1 MTMLGKVPSSRL
13 RLIDAIVR
21 AARPALKRP
30 GFALGESLLRRY
42 FRGVADEDLVSRGA
56 QPLAAAA
63 VAHLEGA
70 RVRRA
75 GRPWVRVF
83 NPDPEKDGFRSP
95 HTLVML
101 CCDDM
106 PFLVDSMSMAANQA
120 GLAVH
125 LIVHPVLDVRRDGR
139 GRLLEVLEP
148 GAGRGRPESWQ
159 MLEVDR
165 EADPARLAALAERL
179 EAALDDV
186 RVAVADWADM
196 RRRAHDLAASLE
208 AEPLPL
214 ASSEVI
220 EARALLDWMADNH
233 FTFLGYRYYR
243 LKRGRSTDRLL
254 PQPASGLGL
263 LRPRRAGHPPRAVT
277 LAGAVREHA
286 RERNMLVITKAN
298 TVSTIHRP
306 VYLDYVGI
314 KTFDHRGEVTG
325 EHRFLGLWTSSAYSR
340 SPHEIPVLRHKVQTV
355 IAHFGLA
362 PQSHDAKAVLHV
374 LETYPRDELF
384 QATTDDL
391 IPIVRGI
398 VNLYDRQVVRLFLRR
413 DGFQRFWSCL
423 LYVPRDRYNTEVRRR
438 IEAIVSDELAGSAVV
453 SQVQLSESVLARLH
467 LIVRTPARV
476 SNVDPSAVERRIAE
490 AVLTWTDALRTAL
503 AARAD
508 EAAALRL
515 VARYGRVLPAAYT
528 EDTPP
533 ARAAADIAVLE
544 RLPASAEGL
553 EIDLY
558 RPDGAAANRINLK
571 LYRSGE
577 PRAIS
582 DVLPTLENLGLRL
595 LSERPYEIRPAGTT
609 PLWIQDFE
617 LEHRSGP
624 GLDLAA
630 DGPRLAA
637 AIRALWSGQAENDGF
652 NRLVLAA
659 RLSWRETVV
668 LRAYCRWLLQT
679 GIPFS
684 QPYME
689 GVLAANART
698 AERLARLFVTQF
710 DPALAEKPR
719 ATQLARLRRE
729 LDVAL
734 AAVARLDEDRILRAF
749 RAAIEATLRTNYFQA
764 AADGVAKPYLALKL
778 DPALVPGLPEPR
790 PMFEI
795 WVHSP
800 RVEGVHLRKG
810 RVARGGLRWSD
821 RYEDFRTE
829 VLGLMKAQHVKNTVI
844 VPVGAK
850 GGFVCRRLPAAR
862 EAQGAEVVACY
873 QAFVRGLLDVTDNIV
888 DGRVVPPPATVRR
901 DRDDTYLVVAADKGT
916 ATFSDIANGIA
927 AEYNFWLGDAFAS
940 GGSAGYDHKKI
951 AITSRG
957 AWECVKRHFR
967 EISLD
972 VDRDAFTV
980 VGIGDMSGDVFGN
993 GLLRSPHARL
1003 VAAFNHQHIFID
1015 PSPDAAKSFRE
1026 RQRLFALPRSGW
1038 SDYNAKL
1045 LSAGGGVWSRS
1056 EKAIRL
1062 TREARTLLGVS
1073 GESLAP
1079 NEVIRAILKL
1089 QVDLLWNG
1097 GIGTYVKSS
1106 GETHAAVGDRANDG
1120 LRVDGRELRC
1130 RVVGEGGNLG
1140 FSQLGRVEY
1149 ALAGGRLNTDFIDNS
1164 GGVNCSDL
1172 EVNIKILLRLAAD
1185 RRGLKRGARDR
1196 LLAGMTNAV
1205 AALVLRNNY
1214 LQTQAISALEARSLE
1229 RASEHGYAVRF
1240 LERTGDLDRALEFL
1254 PAESDLAERIQKGKG
1269 LTRPELAILLS
1280 YSKIWIH
1287 HQIIESDVPED
1298 PYLSNEL
1305 QRYFPPAL
1313 FDRYHDLLKDHPLR
1327 REIIATATTNSIV
1340 NRMGPVFAVRVAEDT
1355 GASLSAITRAYAI
1368 ARESTEMRNLW
1379 HDIESLDNRVPA
1391 SLQYEMANATSKA
1404 LRHATYWVL
1413 AHHGRALAVEP
1424 AVAKL
1429 RPGLAQLA
1437 EAAPAM
1443 LTGRLAARLGE
1454 ARARMTAAGAPAA
1467 VAARIATLEQLQS
1480 GLYIVEL
1487 AARRRAPLMNV
1498 ARIYLHLGDV
1508 LDLDG
1513 LRLQIEGLETH
1524 GHWQSVA
1531 RNSLR
1536 EDLYRLHS
1544 ALTDLVIGKGLRGDP
1559 LRAAKT
1565 WLDAHRSGVEH
1576 LRRIFADMA
1585 AGATV
1590 DFPTLSVALQSLR
1603 RLASP

>member
-1 MTMLGKVPSSRL
+1 MLGKVPPSRL
-13 RLIDAIVR
+13 RLIESIVR
-21 AARPALKRP
+21 AARPALRGP
-30 GFALGESLLRRY
+30 GLALGENLLRRY

-56 QPLAAAA
+56 ETLAAAA
-63 VAHLEGA
+63 VAHFEGA

-75 GRPWVRVF
+75 GRPWIRVF
-83 NPDPEKDGFRSP
+83 NPDPERDGFRSP
-95 HTLVML
+95 HTVVML

-139 GRLLEVLEP
+139 GRLLEILEP
-148 GAGRGRPESWQ
+148 GTGRGRAESWQ
-159 MLEVDR
+159 LLEVDR

-179 EAALDDV
+179 EAVLDDV
-186 RVAVADWADM
+186 RVAVGDWAEM
-196 RRRAHDLAASLE
+196 RRRAHDLAAGLE
-208 AEPLPL
+208 SEPLPL
-214 ASSEVI
+214 PSSEVV
-220 EARALLDWMADNH
+220 EARAMLEWMADNH

-243 LKRGRSTDRLL
+243 LDRGRAQDRLL
-254 PQPASGLGL
+254 PQPATGLGL
-263 LRPRRAGHPPRAVT
+263 LRAKRAGHPPRTVT
-277 LAGAVREHA
+277 LTGAARDHA
-286 RERNMLVITKAN
+286 RERNLLVITKAN
-298 TVSTIHRP
+298 TVATVHRP
-306 VYLDYVGI
+306 AYLDYVGI
-314 KTFDHRGEVTG
+314 KTFDARGEVTG

-340 SPHEIPVLRHKVQTV
+340 SPHEIPVLRHKVQKV

-413 DGFQRFWSCL
+413 DGFQRYWSCL

-438 IEAIVSDELAGSAVV
+438 IEAIVSDALSGSAVV

-467 LIVRTPARV
+467 LIVHTPSRT
-476 SNVDPSAVERRIAE
+476 SNVDPATVERRIAD
-490 AVLTWTDALRTAL
+490 AVLTWSDALRAAL
-503 AARAD
+503 AARGD
-508 EAAALRL
+508 EAQALQL
-515 VARYGRVLPAAYT
+515 LARYGRALPAAYT
-528 EDTPP
+528 EDTSPE
-533 ARAAADIAVLE
+533 RAARDIAVLE
-544 RLPASAEGL
+544 RLRPVADGL

-558 RPDGAAANRINLK
+558 RPDGAAASRVNLK

-595 LSERPYEIRPAGTT
+595 ITERPYEIRQGDGPA
-609 PLWIQDFE
+609 LWIQDFE
-617 LEHRSGP
+617 LEHRAGP
-624 GLDLAA
+624 GLDLAT
-630 DGPRLAA
+630 DGARLAA

-710 DPALAEKPR
+710 DPALGDKPR
-719 ATQLARLRRE
+719 ASQVAKLRRE
-729 LDVAL
+729 LDAAL

-749 RAAIEATLRTNYFQA
+749 RAAIEATLRTNYFQT
-764 AADGVAKPYLALKL
+764 AADGSPKPYLSLKL
-778 DPALVPGLPEPR
+778 DPQHVPGLPEPR

-873 QAFVRGLLDVTDNIV
+873 QSFVRGLLDLTDNIV
-888 DGRVVPPPATVRR
+888 DGRVVPPRACVRR

-916 ATFSDIANGIA
+916 ATFSDIANGIS
-927 AEYNFWLGDAFAS
+927 AEYGFWLGDAFAS
-940 GGSAGYDHKKI
+940 GGSAGYDHKRI

-967 EISLD
+967 ELGLD
-972 VDRDAFTV
+972 ADRDPFTV

-1038 SDYNAKL
+1038 SDYNTKL
-1045 LSAGGGVWSRS
+1045 LSAGGGIWSRS
-1056 EKAIRL
+1056 EKSIRL
-1062 TREARTLLGVS
+1062 TREARALLGVGS
-1073 GESLAP
+1073 DSMAP

-1106 GETHAAVGDRANDG
+1106 HESHAAVGDRANDG

-1172 EVNIKILLRLAAD
+1172 EVNIKILLRLAEE
-1185 RRGLKRGARDR
+1185 RRGLKRAARDK
-1196 LLAGMTNAV
+1196 LLAGMTDAV

-1229 RASEHGYAVRF
+1229 RASEHGYAIRF
-1240 LERTGDLDRALEFL
+1240 LERGGDLDRGLEYL
-1254 PAESDLAERIQKGKG
+1254 PAESELAERIQKGKG

-1280 YSKIWIH
+1280 YSKIWTH

-1313 FDRYHDLLKDHPLR
+1313 FDRYQDLLKDHPLR
-1327 REIIATATTNSIV
+1327 REIIATATTNSII

-1379 HDIESLDNRVPA
+1379 NEIESLDNRVPA
-1391 SLQYEMANATSKA
+1391 ALQYEMANATSRA

-1429 RPGLAQLA
+1429 RPGLAELA
-1437 EAAPAM
+1437 KAAPEM
-1443 LTGRLAARLGE
+1443 LGGRLAARLGE
-1454 ARARMTAAGAPAA
+1454 ARARMLAAGAPASL
-1467 VAARIATLEQLQS
+1467 AARIATLDQLQS
-1480 GLYIVEL
+1480 GLYIVDL
-1487 AARRRAPLMNV
+1487 AARRKAPLMNV
-1498 ARIYLHLGDV
+1498 ARIYLHLGEV

-1544 ALTDLVIGKGLRGDP
+1544 TLTDQVIGKGLRGDP
-1559 LRAAKT
+1559 LRAAKA
-1565 WLDAHRSGVEH
+1565 WLAAHEDGVGH
-1576 LRRIFADMA
+1576 LRRIFADMS

-1603 RLASP
+1603 RLANA